1 LSQLIG
7 FCIDSDRII
16 NNIGKC
22 RKPIWTHYS
31 KLPDWCSHG
40 YIYEASNN
48 TIRISHPLY
57 YNESTYR
64 FCISVGEKVLETYSS
79 IKTSKLLKNISEV
92 IITYP
97 GKLGI
102 DTVLSIL
109 YRELITYYHREL
121 SVLDSEIEENIDM
134 IMKGYSRY
142 KQILSLYRRAS
153 RLHKGVH
160 GVIYSL
166 RRLENKYSFLGELV
180 NEAIMLENMYSTS
193 IDRITQAISLY
204 YTFIS
209 EKTNRIVTKLTII
222 SAIFLP
228 LTLIA
233 GIYGMNFKYM
243 PELNHPLAYPL
254 TLLAMALIAIGEL
267 IYFKKKKWI

>member
-1 LSQLIG
+1 MPQPIG
-7 FCIDSDRII
+7 FCIDTSRII
-16 NNIGKC
+16 NNIGEC
-22 RKPIWTHYS
+22 RKPVWIHYY
-31 KLPDWCSHG
+31 KLPEWCNHG
-40 YIYEASNN
+40 YIYKVVND

-64 FCISVGEKVLETYSS
+64 FCISVSKNILETYSS
-79 IKTSKLLKNISEV
+79 IKTNKLLKNIAET
-92 IITYP
+92 IITYQ
-97 GKLGI
+97 GELNI
-102 DTVLSIL
+102 SVVLSIL

-121 SVLDSEIEENIDM
+121 SVLDGEIEENIDM

-142 KQILSLYRRAS
+142 RQILSLYRRAS

-160 GVIYSL
+160 GVIYAL
-166 RRLENKYSFLGELV
+166 RRLENKYDFLGELV

-204 YTFIS
+204 YTFIG

-254 TLLAMALIAIGEL
+254 TLLTMALIAIGEL